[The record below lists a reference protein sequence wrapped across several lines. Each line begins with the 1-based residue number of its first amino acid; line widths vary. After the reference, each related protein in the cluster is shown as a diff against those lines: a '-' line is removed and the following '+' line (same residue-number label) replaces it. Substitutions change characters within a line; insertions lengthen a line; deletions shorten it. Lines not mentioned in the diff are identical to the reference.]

1 MNLLFAGASFRTRF
15 LLRLAIP
22 AICGGCLMVLSPG
35 LGMFWE
41 GLGLIAVG
49 FLTLALWH
57 WGIGSRRPRGARK
70 PAGPT
75 FAPDDPDVAALP
87 PTSFSQ
93 IRERVS
99 RDRERQRREQE

>member
-1 MNLLFAGASFRTRF
+1 

-22 AICGGCLMVLSPG
+22 AFLGGCVMVLTPG
-35 LGMFWE
+35 MGMFWE

-57 WGIGSRRPRGARK
+57 WGIGSRRPREARK

-75 FAPDDPDVAALP
+75 FAPDDPEVTALP

-99 RDRERQRREQE
+99 RDRERHRRAQE